1 MSKGLKVV
9 GSLAL
14 VLTAMVTIEVIVQ
27 KREQKKQ
34 AKKAAEMAKAYKE
47 ATASYKK
54 WMKQTTTWAE
64 TVR

>member
-1 MSKGLKVV
+1 MSKSLKTI
-9 GSLAL
+9 GTMAL
-14 VLTAMVTIEVIVQ
+14 VLTAVVVVEKIVQ

-54 WMKQTTTWAE
+54 WMKQTTSWAE
-64 TVR
+64 TVK

>member
-1 MSKGLKVV
+1 MSKGLKAV
-9 GSLAL
+9 GTIAITLTAL
-14 VLTAMVTIEVIVQ
+14 VAIEIILQ

-34 AKKAAEMAKAYKE
+34 AAKAAEMAKAYKE

-64 TVR
+64 TVK